1 MLELPRKKGKG
12 RGKGTRGSVVNDT
25 RRTARGETWVKR
37 KNREGGSGMKNY
49 QKNRETKKN
58 CSRQGRGEGRE
69 VRGWVKKNSQ
79 IEAWINKRY
88 R

>member
-49 QKNRETKKN
+49 QKNRET
-58 CSRQGRGEGRE
+58 
-69 VRGWVKKNSQ
+69 
-79 IEAWINKRY
+79 
-88 R
+88 